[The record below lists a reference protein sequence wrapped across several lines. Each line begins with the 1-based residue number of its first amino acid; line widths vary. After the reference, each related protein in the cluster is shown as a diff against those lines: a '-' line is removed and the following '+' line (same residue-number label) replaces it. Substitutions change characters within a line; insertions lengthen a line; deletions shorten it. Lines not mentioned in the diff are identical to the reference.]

1 MHQEHVSKMISLD
14 KMGLEIDCQKQTH
27 AERTVN
33 DGLQMLL
40 DRWRV
45 QEEKLQV
52 LEESLKNMDMF
63 SLPLEEEVKE
73 NKCIYDTTKVQGVS
87 LCEQIGHP
95 ISLSLKND
103 LGHDIK
109 EVEVENRFNMSSI
122 LENIQGHGLDKDCC
136 VVPQKLKS
144 FENLNSINTLSKS
157 SHLQLGD
164 SMAPK
169 NIRQKHDQVNTPNYT
184 IVNEGDALKD
194 IMNDEDYSQEL
205 VDDDGCIQIRGDFS
219 TNGDNGLID
228 STQATKDNVYQGSK
242 RVFGN
247 KICEE
252 GGCASSIP
260 CVNSFDSLG
269 FMSMGFPK
277 SDTNVN
283 DTTCYP
289 QFHDDEQI
297 DGLNVLSMQRTNLY
311 QSFVIAEN
319 RRDSVRRK
327 EQLFDN
333 TNASRQHKHNSN
345 LDYCVEV
352 SSQIKLHAWKIMN

>member
-1 MHQEHVSKMISLD
+1 MTSLD
-14 KMGLEIDCQKQTH
+14 KMGLDMDCQKQTH

-52 LEESLKNMDMF
+52 LEESLKDMNIF

-73 NKCIYDTTKVQGVS
+73 NKCKYDTTKVQGVS

-95 ISLSLKND
+95 ISFSLKND
-103 LGHDIK
+103 LGHDI
-109 EVEVENRFNMSSI
+109 EEEEIGNRLSMSSI
-122 LENIQGHGLDKDCC
+122 LENIQGHGLNKDCC

-144 FENLNSINTLSKS
+144 FEKLNSIKMSSKS

-169 NIRQKHDQVNTPNYT
+169 NICQKHDQVNTLNYT
-184 IVNEGDALKD
+184 IDNEGDALKN

-205 VDDDGCIQIRGDFS
+205 VDDDECIQIRGNLS
-219 TNGDNGLID
+219 TNRGNGLND
-228 STQATKDNVYQGSK
+228 STQTTKDNVYQGSK

-247 KICEE
+247 NICEE
-252 GGCASSIP
+252 GECASAIP

-269 FMSMGFPK
+269 FMSTGFANL
-277 SDTNVN
+277 DTNEN
-283 DTTCYP
+283 NMTCYS
-289 QFHDDEQI
+289 QFHNHQQI

-319 RRDSVRRK
+319 HRDFVRRK

-352 SSQIKLHAWKIMN
+352 SSQIKIRAWRLVG

>member
-1 MHQEHVSKMISLD
+1 MHQEHIGKMISLD

-52 LEESLKNMDMF
+52 LEESLKDMNIF
-63 SLPLEEEVKE
+63 SLPVEEEVKE

-95 ISLSLKND
+95 MSLSLEND
-103 LGHDIK
+103 LGHDIEEE
-109 EVEVENRFNMSSI
+109 EVGNRLSMSSI
-122 LENIQGHGLDKDCC
+122 LDNIQGHGLVKDCC

-144 FENLNSINTLSKS
+144 FENSNSIEMSSKS

-169 NIRQKHDQVNTPNYT
+169 NVCQKHDQVNTPNYT
-184 IVNEGDALKD
+184 IDNEGDALKS
-194 IMNDEDYSQEL
+194 IKNDEDYFQEI

-219 TNGDNGLID
+219 TNGGNGLND
-228 STQATKDNVYQGSK
+228 STPTTKDNVYQGSK

-247 KICEE
+247 NICEE
-252 GGCASSIP
+252 GECASSIP
-260 CVNSFDSLG
+260 YVNSFDSLG
-269 FMSMGFPK
+269 FMSTGFPK
-277 SDTNVN
+277 SDTNEN
-283 DTTCYP
+283 NMTCYS
-289 QFHDDEQI
+289 QFHEHQQI

-319 RRDSVRRK
+319 HRDSIRRK

-333 TNASRQHKHNSN
+333 TNASRQHKHTSN

-352 SSQIKLHAWKIMN
+352 SSQIEIHAWRIVS